1 MNKPSYKIIK
11 LLGEG
16 SYGKAFLCI
25 NRMDNSQCVIKQIN
39 IQNMSEK
46 DKQDTL
52 NEAKILEKLDH
63 PNIIKF
69 KEVFI
74 ANKPIK
80 TLNIVTE
87 YADGGDLSL
96 EIKNQRKE
104 YFKESQILHY
114 FTQICLA
121 IKHIHGKHIMHRDL
135 KSQNIFLTKTK
146 LVKLGDFGISKNL
159 NCTWEKAKTMIGT
172 PYYLSPELVNNKQY
186 TIKSDI
192 WSLGVLLYEMMALK
206 MPFDANSLPMLTLKI
221 IKGNYA
227 PPPQIYTSDL
237 RTLVSQLLN
246 VDPDKRPTVDKI
258 LQLPI
263 IKNRIK
269 NYLNEKDYNKEFSK
283 SIVKLYQKEKKP
295 QINKNFKNEKEN
307 EKKEININRAQ
318 TNSDSVKKNEQILN
332 FIKNKKNSSI
342 VKSSQSEKNVN
353 QELKNLI
360 NEKREHI
367 DKDKKKFNESGVMW
381 PEKQEELQKKNEEKK
396 KLYNPNQ
403 LFNEYKDKT
412 QNEDLD
418 LLLSNF
424 DINKMNEDQYNQ
436 NRMLNNLNN
445 IYNED
450 DEDSDNNVEDL
461 NDINSISTNDV
472 ENENR
477 LNFEHLKNENENKN
491 ENKNEDNNNE
501 DNNNAYESDFQQLE
515 IIRKDLEKDLGEK
528 LLMKVYH
535 YVDDNTDK
543 EVVKIDYDTLREKI
557 KKEFPLKFK
566 FTEKDVEKAIEKIP
580 EVFTIVSKD
589 RLTFI

>member
-1 MNKPSYKIIK
+1 MSKPSYKIIK

-16 SYGKAFLCI
+16 SYGKAFLCTDKT
-25 NRMDNSQCVIKQIN
+25 DNSQCVIKQIN
-39 IQNMSEK
+39 IQNMNEK

-74 ANKPIK
+74 ANKPLK

-96 EIKNQRKE
+96 AIKNQRKE
-104 YFKESQILHY
+104 YFKESQILDY

-121 IKHIHGKHIMHRDL
+121 IKHIHGKHIIHRDL
-135 KSQNIFLTKTK
+135 KSQNIFLTKTG
-146 LVKLGDFGISKNL
+146 LVKLGDFGIAKNL
-159 NCTWEKAKTMIGT
+159 NCTWQKAKTMIGT
-172 PYYLSPELVNNKQY
+172 PYYLSPEIVNNKPY
-186 TIKSDI
+186 SFKSDI

-227 PPPQIYTSDL
+227 PPPQRYTADL
-237 RTLVSQLLN
+237 RNLISQLLN
-246 VDPDKRPTVDKI
+246 VDPDKRPSVDQI
-258 LQLPI
+258 LKLPI

-283 SIVKLYQKEKKP
+283 SIVKLYKEKKP
-295 QINKNFKNEKEN
+295 QIKKDFKEEKELQKN
-307 EKKEININRAQ
+307 DNNINRAQ
-318 TNSDSVKKNEQILN
+318 TNNDSVKKNEQIQN
-332 FIKNKKNSSI
+332 FFKNKKNSSI
-342 VKSSQSEKNVN
+342 VKSSKSEKNVN
-353 QELKNLI
+353 QDLKNLI
-360 NEKREHI
+360 NEKREEI
-367 DKDKKKFNESGVMW
+367 DKAKKKFNESGVMW

-403 LFNEYKDKT
+403 LFNENNDKT
-412 QNEDLD
+412 PNDDLN

-445 IYNED
+445 VYHD
-450 DEDSDNNVEDL
+450 KGEDSDNNGDNLNIDTSSNSMINED
-461 NDINSISTNDV
+461 
-472 ENENR
+472 NENR
-477 LNFEHLKNENENKN
+477 LNLDGVENLKKDTSNNKTNENE
-491 ENKNEDNNNE
+491 DNSKL
-501 DNNNAYESDFQQLE
+501 YESEFQELE
-515 IIRKDLEKDLGEK
+515 IIRKDLEKDLGED
-528 LLMKVYH
+528 LLVKVYR

-543 EVVKIDYDTLREKI
+543 EVVKVDYDILRDKI
-557 KKEFPLKFK
+557 KKELPQKYK
-566 FTEKDVEKAIEKIP
+566 FTEQDVKKAIDKIP
-580 EVFTIVSKD
+580 EVFTIVCKD
-589 RLTFI
+589 RIAYI